1 MGGGYGDKAPKEDPF
16 RWERRG
22 EIDANRWRRPIFF
35 IQPLEDHSCGQ
46 SELWQPGICDPDNPH
61 STRFKHGE
69 SYRSRVRLV
78 RTERPDRNWWTAALM
93 VYKTVTIFPR
103 PRGWLSTRA
112 MISGHKILNG
122 RIVDQQA
129 YNPSTFWWVHQCLHI
144 SSMVEAYKIAG
155 QTLKDIQ
162 NECKFLVHENKTCK
176 EAGIDYK

>member
-1 MGGGYGDKAPKEDPF
+1 LIKNTTSIKYTCYVNDRYFKRWDKLLPACSFMGGGYGDKAPKEDPF

-129 YNPSTFWWVHQCLHI
+129 YNLPHSDGCISACTFPAW
-144 SSMVEAYKIAG
+144 
-155 QTLKDIQ
+155 
-162 NECKFLVHENKTCK
+162 
-176 EAGIDYK
+176 